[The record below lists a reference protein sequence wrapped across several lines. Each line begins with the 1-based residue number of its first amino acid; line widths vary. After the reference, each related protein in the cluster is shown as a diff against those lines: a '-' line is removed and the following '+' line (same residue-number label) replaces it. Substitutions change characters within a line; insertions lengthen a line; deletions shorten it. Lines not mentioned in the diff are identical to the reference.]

1 MAKLENA
8 ANPAKKDTV
17 TIRLP
22 LTKTERDD
30 VLVGLNG
37 KMYQIQRGHSVEV
50 PRGVAEILENSEQ
63 MMMNSIN
70 FELQV
75 SNK

>member
-1 MAKLENA
+1 MVKLENA

-17 TIRLP
+17 TVRLP

-37 KMYQIQRGHSVEV
+37 KMYQIKRGHSVEV